1 MSSIG
6 LPETSTTHGQPA
18 TAEPTV
24 SRKSYRYS
32 GSLSLSLGH
41 IAHCSPC
48 NRRKYRKIMVTFEEE
63 TKESN
68 NLFREEQRINDI
80 SQRLAEQ
87 TE

>member
-1 MSSIG
+1 
-6 LPETSTTHGQPA
+6 
-18 TAEPTV
+18 
-24 SRKSYRYS
+24 
-32 GSLSLSLGH
+32 
-41 IAHCSPC
+41 
-48 NRRKYRKIMVTFEEE
+48 MVTFEEE